1 MRIVHPTRLLAL
13 AVAFLS
19 MALSLAAIAVPAQAD
34 VGEKIILRCTHGES
48 LSGFT
53 QKDYEKALKELET
66 SLEEYS
72 GCASEIHEAQ
82 RAAAGSRGGFGG
94 GGGAGGGST
103 GTGAST
109 AAATATPAERSDL
122 NHAPSSGAA
131 PLKLGGQTI
140 RPGVVHVDIASAFS
154 SLPTPLLAILL
165 FLVACAVALAGGVLR
180 NRVSNRNN
188 ND

>member
-1 MRIVHPTRLLAL
+1 MRIAPPTRLFAL

-19 MALSLAAIAVPAQAD
+19 VALSLVAIAAPAQAD

-48 LSGFT
+48 LKGFT

-72 GCASEIHEAQ
+72 GCASLIHQAE
-82 RAAAGSRGGFGG
+82 RAAAGSHGGS
-94 GGGAGGGST
+94 GGAGGGSGST
-103 GTGAST
+103 GAGAST
-109 AAATATPAERSDL
+109 AAATATPAERSNL
-122 NHAPSSGAA
+122 SRAPRAGAA
-131 PLKLGGQTI
+131 PLQVGGQVI

-180 NRVSNRNN
+180 NRVRHH
-188 ND
+188 DD